1 MKKQQIPLKNSL
13 ILLLTATI
21 WGIAFVAQSEGGE
34 AVGPLTF
41 NATRNIIGSL
51 VLIPVILLLN
61 KINPQ
66 SNSADFTESDRQPMA
81 SSGSNPFSRNKTL
94 IAGGII
100 CGICLCLASNFQQF
114 GIQYTSVGK
123 AGFLTACY
131 IIIVPILGLFM
142 KKKCSPFIWVAVVMA
157 LIGLY
162 LLCITDGFSIG
173 KGDFLVLIC
182 AFLFSLHILVID
194 YFSPKTDGVKMSCI
208 QFLVCGI
215 LTAIPA
221 IILEHPSL
229 SSFSGAWGATLYAGV
244 MSCGVAYTL
253 QIVGQKNMNP
263 TVASLILS
271 LESCISVLA
280 GWIIMKKKCSPFI
293 WVAVVMA
300 LIGLYLLCI
309 TDGFSIGKGDF
320 LVLICAFL
328 FSLHIL
334 VIDYFSPK
342 TDGVKM
348 SCIQFLVCGIL
359 TAIPAII
366 LEHPSLSS
374 FSGAWGATLYA
385 GVMSCGVAYT
395 LQIVGQKNMN
405 PTVASLILSLESCIS
420 VLAGWII
427 LGQKLSTREIIGCVV
442 MFGAIVLAQLPQ
454 KETASEK

>member
-13 ILLLTATI
+13 LLLLTAAI
-21 WGIAFVAQSEGGE
+21 WGIAFVAQSEGGN

-41 NATRNIIGSL
+41 NATRNMIGAL
-51 VLIPVILLLN
+51 VLIPIIFLLN

-66 SNSADFTESDRQPMA
+66 PSADSTENSLP
-81 SSGSNPFSRNKTL
+81 SHPGSTKTL
-94 IAGGII
+94 ILGGIA

-114 GIQYTSVGK
+114 GIQYTTVGK

-142 KKKCSPFIWVAVVMA
+142 KKKCSPFIWIAVVMA

-173 KGDFLVLIC
+173 KGDILVLIC
-182 AFLFSLHILVID
+182 AVLFSLHILVID

-221 IILEHPSL
+221 AILEHPKL
-229 SSFSGAWGATLYAGV
+229 SAFAGAWGAILYAGV

-280 GWIIMKKKCSPFI
+280 GWI
-293 WVAVVMA
+293 
-300 LIGLYLLCI
+300 L
-309 TDGFSIGKGDF
+309 
-320 LVLICAFL
+320 
-328 FSLHIL
+328 
-334 VIDYFSPK
+334 
-342 TDGVKM
+342 
-348 SCIQFLVCGIL
+348 
-359 TAIPAII
+359 
-366 LEHPSLSS
+366 
-374 FSGAWGATLYA
+374 
-385 GVMSCGVAYT
+385 
-395 LQIVGQKNMN
+395 
-405 PTVASLILSLESCIS
+405 
-420 VLAGWII
+420 
-427 LGQKLSTREIIGCVV
+427 LGQRLSTREIIGCII
-442 MFGAIVLAQLPQ
+442 MFCAIILAQLPQ
-454 KETASEK
+454 TQA